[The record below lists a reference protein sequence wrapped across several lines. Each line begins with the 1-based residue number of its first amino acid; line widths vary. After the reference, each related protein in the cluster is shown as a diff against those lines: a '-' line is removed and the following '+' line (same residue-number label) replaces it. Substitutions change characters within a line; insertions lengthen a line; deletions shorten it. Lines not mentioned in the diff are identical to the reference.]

1 MWFFKNIIIRESEW
15 LIINQIKLVID
26 NNVLEKYNKHYFS
39 KYPKRKKKPIE
50 KPIPPS
56 LNAFIGMIRMA
67 QSNLKKKYKEFAI
80 WLAEY
85 YKVNNLNLE
94 NSCITY
100 TFYFKDKRRRD
111 YDNLLLTPKLLNDGF
126 VEAKVFIDDSG
137 DRLKLEFTPFQF
149 DKLNPRVEMLL
160 TY

>member
-1 MWFFKNIIIRESEW
+1 VIS
-15 LIINQIKLVID
+15 INQVNIVID
-26 NNVLEKYNKHYFS
+26 NDVLDKYHEFYFR
-39 KYPKRKKKPIE
+39 KYPKRKVKPID

-111 YDNLLLTPKLLNDGF
+111 YDNLALSPKLIHDGF
-126 VEAKVFIDDSG
+126 VDAKVFVDDNG
-137 DRLKLEFTPFQF
+137 ERLKLAFAPFQY

-160 TY
+160 EY